1 MVSQPSNSGLQG
13 QLDSRARGQ
22 EKRSRFREA
31 LLDRLNIVFRLQH
44 AFSTNDRDLQHD
56 VCSP

>member
-13 QLDSRARGQ
+13 QLDSRARG
-22 EKRSRFREA
+22 RRNAADSEA

>member
-13 QLDSRARGQ
+13 QLDSRAREAGETQ
-22 EKRSRFREA
+22 QIQRA

>member
-13 QLDSRARGQ
+13 QLDSRKRQ

>member
-1 MVSQPSNSGLQG
+1 MVSQPSNSGLQA
-13 QLDSRARGQ
+13 SRLPRKRQ

>member
-13 QLDSRARGQ
+13 QLDSAQ
-22 EKRSRFREA
+22 EAGKKRSRFREA

>member
-13 QLDSRARGQ
+13 QLRLPRKRQ